1 MAFFKIGHPLFVE
14 GELGWMVGRAICIR
28 HWDTPDL
35 DDLWQHVKNVI
46 DLLDVVS
53 FSPVHQGTE
62 GQAGEKNDSEQ

>member
-1 MAFFKIGHPLFVE
+1 
-14 GELGWMVGRAICIR
+14 MVGRAICIR